1 MSGSGVVNWA
11 PPRGSSQKTVRSIES
26 SSSWIVASVVLL
38 VMTLAFGAPW
48 ILVVALKTIAAE
60 NGGLRSVPA
69 LASSLA
75 WIGLA
80 AGGVVMGWVT
90 ERAGTRITVIF
101 GSIMICAG
109 LALSRGPQTWQLY
122 LGQGLLVGF
131 LGIGSMNAPFYVYVS
146 RWFDRHRGSAL
157 ALISSG
163 TYMAGAVW
171 PPLFERVISYAGW
184 RQTMLWFGVCQLLI
198 IAPFAAMFLRAAPDP
213 SFAGGQLPHG
223 STAAKRVLGWPANL
237 VFSLMAVGA
246 VFCCMPM
253 AMPQA
258 HLPALCSDLGYQAS
272 HGAAMVSVLL
282 GSAFISRQFWGFVA
296 DRLGGLR
303 TALIG
308 SSLQILTMIAFV
320 VTQDEIG
327 LFTVAAAAGFGFAGI
342 IPANILAIRE
352 LFPASEAYW
361 RIPTFLLLSGT
372 GMAAGAWLAGTL
384 YDHFGFYAPAFV
396 AAVIAN
402 AINLLILAVLVLRQE
417 RGSPRY
423 AFS

>member
-1 MSGSGVVNWA
+1 VQSV
-11 PPRGSSQKTVRSIES
+11 ES
-26 SSSWIVASVVLL
+26 RSSWIVASVVLL
-38 VMTLAFGAPW
+38 VLTLAFGAPW
-48 ILVVALKTIAAE
+48 IVVVALKTIAAE
-60 NGGLRSVPA
+60 NGGLRTVPA

-80 AGGVVMGWVT
+80 SGGVVMGWVA
-90 ERAGTRITVIF
+90 ERAGTRLTVIF

-109 LALSRGPQTWQLY
+109 LALSCGPQTWQLY

-163 TYMAGAVW
+163 AYMAGAIW
-171 PPLFERVISYAGW
+171 PPAFERLVFYAGW
-184 RQTMLWFGVCQLLI
+184 RQTMLWFAICQLLI
-198 IAPFAAMFLRAAPDP
+198 IAPLATIFLRAAPDL
-213 SFAGGQLPHG
+213 SFASGELPRG
-223 STAAKRVLGWPANL
+223 STAAKRVLGWPRNF
-237 VFSLMAVGA
+237 VFALMAIGA

-258 HLPALCSDLGYQAS
+258 HLPALCSDLGYRAS

-282 GSAFISRQFWGFVA
+282 GSAFVSRQFWGIIA
-296 DRLGGLR
+296 DRFGGLR

-327 LFTVAAAAGFGFAGI
+327 LFTVSAAAGFGFAGI

-352 LFPASEAYW
+352 LFPVSEAYW
-361 RIPTFLLLSGT
+361 RIPTFLLLSGS

-396 AAVIAN
+396 AAVLAN
-402 AINLLILAVLVLRQE
+402 AINLLILSVLVLRQE
-417 RGSPRY
+417 RISPRY

>member
-1 MSGSGVVNWA
+1 
-11 PPRGSSQKTVRSIES
+11 
-26 SSSWIVASVVLL
+26 
-38 VMTLAFGAPW
+38 
-48 ILVVALKTIAAE
+48 
-60 NGGLRSVPA
+60 
-69 LASSLA
+69 
-75 WIGLA
+75 
-80 AGGVVMGWVT
+80 
-90 ERAGTRITVIF
+90 
-101 GSIMICAG
+101 
-109 LALSRGPQTWQLY
+109 
-122 LGQGLLVGF
+122 
-131 LGIGSMNAPFYVYVS
+131 
-146 RWFDRHRGSAL
+146 
-157 ALISSG
+157 
-163 TYMAGAVW
+163 
-171 PPLFERVISYAGW
+171 
-184 RQTMLWFGVCQLLI
+184 
-198 IAPFAAMFLRAAPDP
+198 
-213 SFAGGQLPHG
+213 
-223 STAAKRVLGWPANL
+223 
-237 VFSLMAVGA
+237 
-246 VFCCMPM
+246 MPM

-296 DRLGGLR
+296 DRFSGLR

-352 LFPASEAYW
+352 LFPVSEAYW
-361 RIPTFLLLSGT
+361 RIPAFLLLSGS

>member
-1 MSGSGVVNWA
+1 V
-11 PPRGSSQKTVRSIES
+11 QTVES
-26 SSSWIVASVVLL
+26 RSSWIVATVVLL
-38 VMTLAFGAPW
+38 VLTLAFGAPW

-60 NGGLRSVPA
+60 NGGLRTVPA

-80 AGGVVMGWVT
+80 SGGVVMGWVA
-90 ERAGTRITVIF
+90 ERAGTRLTVIF
-101 GSIMICAG
+101 GAIMICAG
-109 LALSRGPQTWQLY
+109 LALSVGPSTWQLY

-163 TYMAGAVW
+163 AYMAGAVW
-171 PPLFERVISYAGW
+171 PPVFERIVSSAGW
-184 RQTMLWFGVCQLLI
+184 RATMLWFGVCQLLI
-198 IAPFAAMFLRAAPDP
+198 IAPLAAIFLRSAPDL
-213 SFAGGQLPHG
+213 SFASGQLPR
-223 STAAKRVLGWPANL
+223 SSAAAKRALGWPANF
-237 VFSLMAVGA
+237 VFALMAIGA

-258 HLPALCSDLGYQAS
+258 HLPALCSDLGYRAS

-282 GSAFISRQFWGFVA
+282 GSAFISRQFWGFIA

-308 SSLQILTMIAFV
+308 SGLQLLSMIAFV

-327 LFTVAAAAGFGFAGI
+327 LFTVAAAVGFGFAGI

-352 LFPASEAYW
+352 LFPVSEAYW
-361 RIPTFLLLSGT
+361 RIPTFLLMSGS

-384 YDHFGFYAPAFV
+384 YDHFGFYAPAFA
-396 AAVIAN
+396 AAVLAN
-402 AINLLILAVLVLRQE
+402 AINLLILDVLVLRQE
-417 RGSPRY
+417 RSSPRY